1 MHVIH
6 IVSVNS
12 LAMTNILFGTHLAL
26 HSPIGTLIMA
36 YISFETCL
44 ALAMVYIFIRV
55 CMALHVPFG
64 ILTMVYIIVKMRLAL
79 RIPFGTLAMAYI
91 LIKCA

>member
-12 LAMTNILFGTHLAL
+12 LIMTNVLFGTHLAL
-26 HSPIGTLIMA
+26 HSPIGTLTMA

-44 ALAMVYIFIRV
+44 ALA
-55 CMALHVPFG
+55 
-64 ILTMVYIIVKMRLAL
+64 MVYIIVKMRLAL

-91 LIKCA
+91 LIKMCLTFHVPF